1 MENEKETTLS
11 ETEILSRICDLQKK
25 QVKIAKI
32 TAALIMVFVVTVII
46 VVLILVPK
54 AFNLMEQVNTTVDKA
69 NGAIDS
75 VTDTI
80 QRAETTL
87 DGIDQMTESASEA
100 ASNMNQ
106 LVEENSKTLNESITA
121 LSEIDYEGLNEAIGD
136 LKDSANSMSQ
146 VMSIFGK

>member
-11 ETEILSRICDLQKK
+11 ESEILSQIRDLQKK
-25 QVKIAKI
+25 QLKIAKVTSGFI
-32 TAALIMVFVVTVII
+32 LALVVTVMI
-46 VVLILVPK
+46 VAIILVPK
-54 AFNLMEQVNTTVDKA
+54 VFNLLGQVSSTVDKA
-69 NGAIDS
+69 SGAIDQ
-75 VTDTI
+75 VTETI

-136 LKDSANSMSQ
+136 LKDSANSMAE
-146 VMSIFGK
+146 VMKIFGK